1 MSAPTKVVYRII
13 DTMTRQVWSSA
24 EARFIFQSQIQ
35 AIEAYNNSRHFRD
48 PSYSAQTRYRVLPY
62 EIGAVK

>member
-1 MSAPTKVVYRII
+1 
-13 DTMTRQVWSSA
+13 MTRQVWSSA
-24 EARFIFQSQIQ
+24 EARFIFQSQVQ
-35 AIEAYNNSRHFRD
+35 AIEAYNNSRHARD